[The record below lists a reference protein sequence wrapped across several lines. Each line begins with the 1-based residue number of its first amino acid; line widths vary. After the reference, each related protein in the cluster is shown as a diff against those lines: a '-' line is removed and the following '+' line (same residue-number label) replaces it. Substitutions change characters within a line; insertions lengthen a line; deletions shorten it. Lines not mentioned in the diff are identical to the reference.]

1 MRNRDAALRR
11 QEIMQT
17 ALKMF
22 MEKGYEKTT
31 TNDILKALNLSR
43 GGLYH
48 HFESKEAIL
57 DAAIKEL
64 FLSEI
69 NRIATMIDSD
79 SISAPVKLKYLIE
92 TESPTQPMLEEVKN
106 IVLTRYNPTLIMHL
120 LKIKLEVITPLFTKI
135 IEQGIGEGV
144 FDCKYP
150 EEVSKI
156 SIILSTLLF
165 TDTMISMTVEEADRM
180 ITVFQNAAEAMVG
193 AKPGTFDF
201 MKQSIE
207 IGK

>member
-1 MRNRDAALRR
+1 MGNRDAALRR
-11 QEIMQT
+11 QEIMET

-57 DAAIKEL
+57 DTAIKEL

-69 NRIATMIDSD
+69 TRIETMIDDD
-79 SISAPVKLKYLIE
+79 SITTPEKLKYLIE
-92 TESPTQPMLEEVKN
+92 TEAPAQPMLEEIKN
-106 IVLTRYNPTLIMHL
+106 IVLTRDNPTLVMHL
-120 LKIKLEVITPLFTKI
+120 LKIKLEVVTPLFKKI
-135 IEQGIGEGV
+135 IEQGIREGI

-156 SIILSTLLF
+156 SVILNTLLF
-165 TDTMISMTVEEADRM
+165 TNTMIPMAAEEAGRM
-180 ITVFQNAAEAMVG
+180 ITVFQNTAEVMVG
-193 AKPGTFDF
+193 AKTGTFDF
-201 MKQSIE
+201 MKKSIE

>member
-1 MRNRDAALRR
+1 MGYRDASLRK
-11 QEIMQT
+11 QEIMET

-22 MEKGYEKTT
+22 IEKGYEKTT

-57 DAAIKEL
+57 DTAIKEL
-64 FLSEI
+64 FLSELT
-69 NRIATMIDSD
+69 RIAKMIESD
-79 SISAPVKLKYLIE
+79 TITAPEKLKYLIE
-92 TESPTQPMLEEVKN
+92 TEIPTQPMLEDIKN
-106 IVLTRYNPTLIMHL
+106 IVLTKDNPTLIMHL
-120 LKIKLEVITPLFTKI
+120 LKIKLEVVTPLFTKI

-150 EEVSKI
+150 DEVSKI
-156 SIILSTLLF
+156 SVILSTLLF
-165 TDTMISMTVEEADRM
+165 TDTMITMTVEEANRM
-180 ITVFQNAAEAMVG
+180 ITVFQNTAEVMVG

-201 MKQSIE
+201 MKHSIK
-207 IGK
+207 IGS

>member
-1 MRNRDAALRR
+1 MGNRDAALRR
-11 QEIMQT
+11 QEIMEI

-22 MEKGYEKTT
+22 MEKGYEKTS

-48 HFESKEAIL
+48 HFESKEVIL
-57 DAAIKEL
+57 DTAIKEL

-69 NRIATMIDSD
+69 TRIETMIDDD
-79 SISAPVKLKYLIE
+79 SISTPEKLKYLIE
-92 TESPTQPMLEEVKN
+92 TEAPPQPMLEEIKN
-106 IVLTRYNPTLIMHL
+106 IVLTKDNPTLIMHL
-120 LKIKLEVITPLFTKI
+120 LTIKLEVVTPLFKKI
-135 IEQGIGEGV
+135 IEQGIREGI

-156 SIILSTLLF
+156 SVILSTLLF
-165 TDTMISMTVEEADRM
+165 TNTMIPMTAEEAGRM
-180 ITVFQNAAEAMVG
+180 ITVFQNTAEVMVG

>member
-1 MRNRDAALRR
+1 MGNRDAALRR
-11 QEIMQT
+11 QEIMET

-22 MEKGYEKTT
+22 MEKGYQKTT

-57 DAAIKEL
+57 DSAIKEL

-69 NRIATMIDSD
+69 TRIETMIDDD
-79 SISAPVKLKYLIE
+79 SITTLEKLKYLIE
-92 TESPTQPMLEEVKN
+92 TEAPAQPMLEEIKN
-106 IVLTRYNPTLIMHL
+106 IVLTRDNPTLVMHL
-120 LKIKLEVITPLFTKI
+120 LKIKLEVVTPLFKKI
-135 IEQGIGEGV
+135 IEQGIREGI

-156 SIILSTLLF
+156 SVILNTLLF
-165 TDTMISMTVEEADRM
+165 TNTMIPMAAEEAGRM
-180 ITVFQNAAEAMVG
+180 ITVFQNTAEVMVG
-193 AKPGTFDF
+193 AKTGTFDF
-201 MKQSIE
+201 MKKSIE